1 MKEFLEITPPR
12 ILVLFFATQMLCF
25 IGIAVSIANLG
36 ALGWILLGLAVTT
49 LLAMLIEIRR
59 YA

>member
-12 ILVLFFATQMLCF
+12 ILVLFFATQALCF
-25 IGIAVSIANLG
+25 IGIAASIANLG

>member
-12 ILVLFFATQMLCF
+12 ILVLFFATQALCF
-25 IGIAVSIANLG
+25 IGIAASIAKLG
-36 ALGWILLGLAVTT
+36 ALGWILLALAVAT

>member
-12 ILVLFFATQMLCF
+12 ILVLFFATQALCF
-25 IGIAVSIANLG
+25 IGIAASIAKLG
-36 ALGWILLGLAVTT
+36 ALGWILLALAVAT

-59 YA
+59 YV